1 MARRKYKSDEEWLT
15 LIHEC
20 RISGLTDRQWCLKEG
35 IPFSTF
41 YSRIRSLKQKA
52 YSFPESTGV
61 STSAV
66 IQEVVPIGLNPYYEE
81 SDNKSYDSSIE
92 TSITPAISLQVNGI
106 RLDINNHA
114 HCDLI
119 DSTIQALRS
128 LC

>member
-1 MARRKYKSDEEWLT
+1 MAKRKHKSDNEWFA

-20 RISGLTDRQWCLKEG
+20 RISGLTDRQWCLKKG

-41 YSRIRSLKQKA
+41 YSGIKRLKERS

-61 STSAV
+61 STSV
-66 IQEVVPIGLNPYYEE
+66 ITQEVVPIDINPY
-81 SDNKSYDSSIE
+81 SDDSVNRSYGSSCIA
-92 TSITPAISLQVNGI
+92 SDAPALTLQVNGI
-106 RLDINNHA
+106 RLEIKNHA

-119 DSTIQALRS
+119 DSTIQAIRS